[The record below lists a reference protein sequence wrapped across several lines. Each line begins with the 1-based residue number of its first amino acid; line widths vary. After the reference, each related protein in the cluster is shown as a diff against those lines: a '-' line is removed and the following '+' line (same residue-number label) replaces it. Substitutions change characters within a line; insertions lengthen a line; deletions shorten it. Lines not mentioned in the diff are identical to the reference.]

1 MIDLHIH
8 SNYSDDGEIT
18 PEKLVE
24 MCKKQKIQMV
34 SVTDHNCVKANKSAQ
49 KAAKEVGILY
59 VPGIEIDCVYQGVNF
74 HVLGYGIDFES
85 EDFQKIENDVREQGL
100 ETSRI
105 RLEKTREMGFEIEE
119 SEMWEITKDNTW
131 QGMWMGEVFAEV
143 LLAKPEYENHPILQP
158 YRPGGSRSDNPMVN
172 FYWDYYSQGKLCYA
186 EIKFPPMQS
195 VIDIIHRNHGIA
207 ILAHPGVNLKGH
219 EELFDSIVEMGI
231 DGVECFSS
239 YHTTEISDYYYQK
252 TLEKGLLYTCGSD
265 FHGKNKPAV
274 VLGGA
279 TYGKNMDKEIYSEKI
294 CEKMKK
300 LIEEKKKKLL
310 TI

>member
-34 SVTDHNCVKANKSAQ
+34 SVTDHNCAKANKSAQ

-158 YRPGGSRSDNPMVN
+158 
-172 FYWDYYSQGKLCYA
+172 
-186 EIKFPPMQS
+186 
-195 VIDIIHRNHGIA
+195 
-207 ILAHPGVNLKGH
+207 
-219 EELFDSIVEMGI
+219 
-231 DGVECFSS
+231 
-239 YHTTEISDYYYQK
+239 
-252 TLEKGLLYTCGSD
+252 
-265 FHGKNKPAV
+265 
-274 VLGGA
+274 
-279 TYGKNMDKEIYSEKI
+279 
-294 CEKMKK
+294 
-300 LIEEKKKKLL
+300 
-310 TI
+310 